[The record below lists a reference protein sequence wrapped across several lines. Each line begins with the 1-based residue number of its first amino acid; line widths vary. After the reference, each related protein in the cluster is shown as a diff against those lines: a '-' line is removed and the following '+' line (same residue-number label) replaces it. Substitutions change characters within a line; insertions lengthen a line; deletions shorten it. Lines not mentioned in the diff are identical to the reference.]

1 MFECKRCGRCCIHSI
16 PEFEKDEYERVKY
29 IASQMGI
36 EFVNIKIKGIEVYYT
51 SKNFTA
57 LSKFMAGTFDNFAA
71 NGEPIFNCE
80 FLKLENGISHCAIYD
95 LRPTVCREF
104 ALVKDPLRQCLNP
117 ENQR

>member
-1 MFECKRCGRCCIHSI
+1 M
-16 PEFEKDEYERVKY
+16 
-29 IASQMGI
+29 ASQMGI

-51 SKNFTA
+51 SKTFAA
-57 LSKFMAGTFDNFAA
+57 LSKLMDGTFKNFAA

-117 ENQR
+117 ENNGNKNDERDEPMFIPIELNVEKL